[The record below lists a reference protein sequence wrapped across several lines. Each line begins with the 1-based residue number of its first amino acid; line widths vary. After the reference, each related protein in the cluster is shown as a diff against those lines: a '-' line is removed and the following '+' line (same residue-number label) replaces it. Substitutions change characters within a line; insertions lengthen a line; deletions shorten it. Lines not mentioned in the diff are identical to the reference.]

1 MGQIEHGTERS
12 QQVNQ
17 SKHLWQI
24 TTKILIQVMQDI
36 KTIRYTTDKDKGP
49 TLTIDMAHPKWVEL
63 LKKYTG
69 VYFYQSMPQELYD
82 QWRNTTV
89 RFWNHGH
96 KEKNLGRVRNL
107 TLDRLRAPFVMP
119 LFGRSYISEPELL
132 TCGSNRFVANLAN
145 GVGADAIP
153 LILLSDQPP
162 TYPGWEE
169 LASTDEFNNLFQLND
184 IDYEIIVKTNNNVLT
199 VSGSKLRHSDYDVPD
214 QARQYAGLSES
225 VLKFWEKFTTDDKI
239 HITIFCTEKTR
250 SFIQESPLFNIKY
263 LYQKPDEWQ
272 FSFGKILGA
281 DKSKNFISTGQPD
294 LYLWL
299 YDITE
304 PVHICLLLL
313 WANTDNAVYY
323 SNNKKSVLID
333 TSHGSSILIIGDWVK

>member
-1 MGQIEHGTERS
+1 
-12 QQVNQ
+12 
-17 SKHLWQI
+17 
-24 TTKILIQVMQDI
+24 
-36 KTIRYTTDKDKGP
+36 
-49 TLTIDMAHPKWVEL
+49 
-63 LKKYTG
+63 
-69 VYFYQSMPQELYD
+69 
-82 QWRNTTV
+82 
-89 RFWNHGH
+89 
-96 KEKNLGRVRNL
+96 
-107 TLDRLRAPFVMP
+107 
-119 LFGRSYISEPELL
+119 
-132 TCGSNRFVANLAN
+132 
-145 GVGADAIP
+145 
-153 LILLSDQPP
+153 
-162 TYPGWEE
+162 
-169 LASTDEFNNLFQLND
+169 
-184 IDYEIIVKTNNNVLT
+184 
-199 VSGSKLRHSDYDVPD
+199 VSGSKLRHYNYDVLD
-214 QARQYAGLSES
+214 QARQWAGLSES

-323 SNNKKSVLID
+323 SANKKSVLID